1 MRCIVSPRRLSYL
14 SFLAIGKRH
23 QRVEISDSRFKQ
35 ECHPVFKFQKT
46 ISLPKRKLSESEVI
60 LLRPP
65 VRLIVFCQVGTTANK
80 VGRNALVT
88 SLIVCCGFV
97 VCWSCAEIHFFLSF
111 VGYTADFGG
120 WFYHF
125 TSVLDSIKLESFLQF
140 LFLCLIFVRFCHL
153 ITTRAF
159 ASSALDFRQDLFSY
173 QQLTTAVFIGG

>member
-125 TSVLDSIKLESFLQF
+125 TSVLDSIKLESFF
-140 LFLCLIFVRFCHL
+140 AVPLFMPHFCSVLPPHYYSC
-153 ITTRAF
+153 ICVKCA
-159 ASSALDFRQDLFSY
+159 
-173 QQLTTAVFIGG
+173 